1 MFRILLL
8 SNGHGEDLS
17 GSLIA
22 KQLVNSGYS
31 VEALPIVGKGIH
43 YEKEKIKIIGKTKE
57 FTTGGI
63 GYNSFKGRLNEIF
76 GGEIIYVLK
85 RLYLTYK
92 IRKKYNYFFVVGDI
106 VPVFF
111 AWVCKKDFFTY
122 LVAYS
127 SHYEGK
133 LKLPWP
139 SKFFLISKKAKKIYT
154 RDFLTANDLTSQ
166 LKKKVSFFGNPFMDK
181 YFFRDKE
188 LKKSDFSIGLF
199 PGSRFPEILN
209 NFVLI
214 LEVLEALSD
223 FSYFQKIEFNFAI
236 VNALS
241 SSKIREIFENRKWV
255 YLEKINEKNLLK
267 FQYKSLTVNL
277 YWNTFD
283 EILLK
288 SRLCISM
295 AGTAAEQA
303 IGLGKPVIQ
312 IEGKGPQFT
321 KSFAEA
327 QRRLLGKYVFCATNY
342 KNKNDQIHQTIRLI
356 IQVIYLIKLNKK
368 FLISCHENAKKRLGE
383 NKACIKMV
391 DDMNFVIK
399 YD

>member
-1 MFRILLL
+1 LSKILIL

-22 KQLVNSGYS
+22 KEFLKSGYI
-31 VEALPIVGKGIH
+31 VNALPIVGKGNY

-63 GYNSFKGRLNEIF
+63 GYNSFKGRLTEIF
-76 GGEIIYVLK
+76 GGEIFYLLK

-92 IRKKYNYFFVVGDI
+92 IRKKYDYFFVVGDI

-111 AWVCKKDFFTY
+111 AWICKKDFFTY

-139 SKFFLISKKAKKIYT
+139 SKFFLLSKKSKKIYT
-154 RDFLTANDLTSQ
+154 RDSLTANDLTFQ
-166 LKKKVSFFGNPFMDK
+166 LKKKVSFLGNPFMDK
-181 YFFRDKE
+181 FFSRYTE
-188 LKKSDFSIGLF
+188 LKKSEFSIGLF
-199 PGSRFPEILN
+199 PGSRFSEMLD

-214 LEVLEALSD
+214 LQVLEELSD
-223 FSYFQKIEFNFAI
+223 LRYFQKIEFNFAI
-236 VNALS
+236 VNPLS
-241 SSKIREIFENRKWV
+241 SSKIMEIFQNRRWL
-255 YLEKINEKNLLK
+255 YLEKIKEKHHLK
-267 FQYKSLTVNL
+267 FQHKSLEVNI
-277 YWNTFD
+277 YWNNFD
-283 EILLK
+283 KILLK
-288 SRLCISM
+288 SRCCITM

-327 QRRLLGKYVFCATNY
+327 QRRLLGKYVFCASNY
-342 KNKNDQIHQTIRLI
+342 KEKNDQINQTIKLI
-356 IQVIYLIKLNKK
+356 IKVIYLIKLNKK
-368 FLISCHENAKKRLGE
+368 FMISCNENAKKRLGE
-383 NKACIKMV
+383 NKACLKIV
-391 DDMNFVIK
+391 DDMNIVIK
-399 YD
+399 ND